1 MRFKITQRNKVG
13 MIENAETS
21 ETSEFFFRGFPFP
34 RFRSSNVPRSKTRK
48 LRKIFDLI
56 FDFFRSPKMGHFPRF
71 PRFRSSNVP
80 RSKTRKLRKLL
91 RFRRPEKVKNFPKF
105 PCFRSGY
112 VPGSKTRKSRKMSH
126 FRRPQKIKN

>member
-1 MRFKITQRNKVG
+1 MIIFGKLG
-13 MIENAETS
+13 MLGLVLQGHDRKRGNSETS
-21 ETSEFFFRGFPFP
+21 ETSEIFFRGFLFP

-56 FDFFRSPKMGHFPRF
+56 FDFFRSPKLGHFPRF

-91 RFRRPEKVKNFPKF
+91 RFRRPEKVKKF
-105 PCFRSGY
+105 SEISVFSIWVRSWIENAEISEN
-112 VPGSKTRKSRKMSH
+112 VP
-126 FRRPQKIKN
+126 F